1 MTELNIKVYRD
12 LMGANE
18 KWAQK
23 TRELLGKTDTIMLN
37 LIGSPGSG
45 KTTLLESSVRSLSS
59 TDGARARN
67 RPDGEAFSGLS
78 SGWRFAV
85 LVGDVETTHDAE
97 RLAKLNCTV
106 SQLLS
111 GWGCHLEAKM
121 VHYAL
126 KDLPL
131 EQIDMVI
138 VENVGNLVCPAEFDL
153 GEHAKVAVL
162 SITEGEDKPAKY
174 PLLFRESKAVILTKL
189 DLLPHLKFDVK
200 SCLNYIHQVNQSL
213 PVLQVS
219 AQTGKGMKKWIQWLK
234 TFEKT
239 CKEGFSKAKE

>member
-23 TRELLGKTDTIMLN
+23 TRELLEKTDTVMLN

-45 KTTLLESSVRSLSS
+45 KTTLLESSVRSLSK
-59 TDGARARN
+59 
-67 RPDGEAFSGLS
+67 
-78 SGWRFAV
+78 GWRFAV
-85 LVGDVETTHDAE
+85 LEGDVETTHDAE

-111 GWGCHLEAKM
+111 GGSCHLEAKM

-131 EQIDMVI
+131 DRVDMVI
-138 VENVGNLVCPAEFDL
+138 VENVGNLVCPAEFDI

-162 SITEGEDKPAKY
+162 SVTEGEDKPAKY
-174 PLLFRESKAVILTKL
+174 PLLFRESKAAILTKL
-189 DLLPHLKFDVK
+189 DLLPHLNFNIK
-200 SCLNYIHQVNQSL
+200 SCLNYIKQVNQSL

-219 AQTGKGMKKWIQWLK
+219 AQTGKGMKKWIRWLK
-234 TFEKT
+234 TIGKQ
-239 CKEGFSKAKE
+239 